1 MDFPLAVLCEK
12 YLLAIVDEFSS
23 YSTTEFQVKA
33 ENPPILHFF
42 DTKYQCSVAFMILP
56 TF

>member
-12 YLLAIVDEFSS
+12 YLHPIVDVEFSS
-23 YSTTEFQVKA
+23 YSNTEFQVKA

-42 DTKYQCSVAFMILP
+42 DTKYQCSVAL
-56 TF
+56 